1 MLTYIF
7 SCRWTG
13 RRKYKDGRTWK
24 HRIEQLNAAWAPLI
38 EELTDAYVGWRYGLT
53 TPTAADESFGF
64 SINIL
69 DVYSLETEIPVQ
81 RSADIKAN
89 IALVHAG
96 YLGTVPEQPSLAVSL
111 RTLELYHTL
120 RLFKPS
126 FSIEAFAKAMC
137 HLYLVRIILATHWPT

>member
-1 MLTYIF
+1 MLTYLS

-13 RRKYKDGRTWK
+13 HRKYKDGRTWK

-38 EELTDAYVGWRYGLT
+38 EELTDAYIGWRYGLT
-53 TPTAADESFGF
+53 ASTAADESFAF
-64 SINIL
+64 SINTL
-69 DVYSLETEIPVQ
+69 DVYLLEIETTVK
-81 RSADIKAN
+81 RSPDTKAS

-137 HLYLVRIILATHWPT
+137 HLYSVRTPVPHWLT